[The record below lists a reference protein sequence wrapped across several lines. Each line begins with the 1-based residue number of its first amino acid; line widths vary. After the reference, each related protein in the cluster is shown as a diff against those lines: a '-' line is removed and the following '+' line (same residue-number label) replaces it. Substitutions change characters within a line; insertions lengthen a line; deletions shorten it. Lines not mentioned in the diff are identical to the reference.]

1 MVPGLKFSS
10 TTSDLATSFL
20 SMAWP
25 SGAFMLRVRLFLLRL
40 TERKYVASPP
50 AKGGQ
55 PRVSSPLPGSSTLMT
70 SAPMSPSDIEQN
82 GPART
87 RVRSMTRMPA
97 RGGLGRARPTAFLLG
112 VVSFLAVAT
121 GPSSPDAFCHALG
134 DRRDLLASGA
144 RPPPEEPRPAGEAHV
159 GEVEYA
165 VQRFDADARADLDS
179 ARLLAVTEQSR
190 PAFELDQRD
199 VQRRLESFGRRVERG
214 EGHDLAEAGHAG
226 RLHRHRVVGAVA
238 RPGHDHAA
246 TARAPRGFDGL
257 DDHRRDSRTVTQL
270 LVARPPMD
278 WARATRTSSTWRP
291 SASPRSCQQ
300 SSTICAMP
308 VAASG
313 CPRALSPPEGFTGR
327 RPSRAV
333 SPSSVARPALPAG
346 MRPVSS
352 SEI

>member
-1 MVPGLKFSS
+1 MVPGRKFSS
-10 TTSDLATSFL
+10 TTSALATSFF
-20 SMAWP
+20 SMACP

-40 TERKYVASPP
+40 TERKYVASPS

-55 PRVSSPLPGSSTLMT
+55 PRVSSPLPGSSTLMI
-70 SAPMSPSDIEQN
+70 SAPMSPSDIKQN

-97 RGGLGRARPTAFLLG
+97 RGGLGRRLIGVFFLC
-112 VVSFLAVAT
+112 VAT
-121 GPSSPDAFCHALG
+121 GPSSPDAFRHALG

-179 ARLLAVTEQSR
+179 TRLLAVTEQSR
-190 PAFELDQRD
+190 AAFELDQRD
-199 VQRRLESFGRRVERG
+199 VQRRLEPFGRRVERG

-327 RPSRAV
+327 
-333 SPSSVARPALPAG
+333 
-346 MRPVSS
+346 
-352 SEI
+352 